1 MITQAFNV
9 WADVSCKGSL
19 MVRMFKTILLAYALG
34 VAFVA
39 TTANSHSGGLNSQ
52 GCHGGSRPYHCHR
65 SSSEMVPSS
74 SGGSR
79 LRCSAGS
86 RSKDCRGAV
95 SSRYDT
101 SSVIKVQYL
110 LAKHCGLQPSF
121 IDGAWGQ
128 QSQRILKRFQTAY
141 DLSPDGIIGNKTIRA
156 LNGSVNG
163 RCR

>member
-1 MITQAFNV
+1 MYETV
-9 WADVSCKGSL
+9 DKRMGSL
-19 MVRMFKTILLAYALG
+19 MIKLLKTILFAYALG
-34 VAFVA
+34 GALVA

-86 RSKDCRGAV
+86 RSKDCRGGV
-95 SSRYDT
+95 SSNYDT
-101 SSVIKVQYL
+101 STAIKVQYL
-110 LAKHCGLQPSF
+110 LAKHCALRPSF

-128 QSQRILKRFQTAY
+128 QSQRALKRFQTTY
-141 DLSPDGIIGNKTIRA
+141 GLNPDGIIGSKTIKA
-156 LNGSVNG
+156 LNGPVNG